1 MSSDTLLL
9 NPRETR
15 LVVIGAMIALFLAA
29 LDQTIVATALP
40 SISSD
45 LGDVHLM
52 SWIVTAYL
60 LTSTAATPILG
71 KMSDLHGRRP
81 IMRLC
86 IVIFLLG
93 SVLCALSN
101 SMLMLILARALQG
114 FGGGGLITIA
124 QTAVADVVAPRER
137 GRYGAYFAGVWAG
150 SALLGP
156 VIGGELTK
164 HASWHWIFWI
174 NLPLGALALVV
185 ADPILKRLTGR
196 GTKHQIDYVSIILFV
211 CSSTGFLFALSSGG
225 TLLPWMSGGIFA
237 ALAASALTGLIFY
250 LRQGKLHEPIMPLH
264 FFRDPVVTPVL
275 LAIFLVFGSY
285 LALAIMTPTYLQLVL
300 SAGPDEVGRLI
311 IPLMLSTTVGAAL
324 SGRYISR
331 TGRYKLPPLLGMP
344 LAILCLIVLGVIA
357 PQASKLE
364 LVILLT
370 LIGFGIGPIF
380 PIANVAAQN
389 AVARGDLGAV
399 SGAISFARALGG
411 AIATAGASN
420 LILGFFVAGLPE
432 DANIADL
439 TDLLREPLNAAD
451 RSSFAHAYAIF
462 FFVVAA
468 WLALGL
474 YAFYRVEPR
483 PLRSRSDLENAA
495 KTTIAS
501 EAS

>member
-1 MSSDTLLL
+1 MSSESLLL

-15 LVVIGAMIALFLAA
+15 LVVGGAMISLFLAA

-71 KMSDLHGRRP
+71 KLSDLHGRRP

-86 IVIFLLG
+86 ILTFLLG
-93 SVLCALSN
+93 SVLCAMS
-101 SMLMLILARALQG
+101 STMMMLILARALQG

-137 GRYGAYFAGVWAG
+137 GKYGAYFAGVWAG
-150 SALLGP
+150 AALLGP
-156 VIGGELTK
+156 VIGGELTM

-174 NLPLGALALVV
+174 NLPLGFLALAV

-196 GTKHQIDYVSIILFV
+196 GTRHQIDYISVALFM
-211 CSSTGFLFALSSGG
+211 CSSTAFLFALSGGG
-225 TLLPWMSGGIFA
+225 TILPWLSPEIFA
-237 ALAASALTGLIFY
+237 AVAASVITGLIFY
-250 LRQGKLHEPIMPLH
+250 RRQGHLHEPIMPLH
-264 FFRDPVVTPVL
+264 FFRDRVVTPVL
-275 LAIFLVFGSY
+275 LAIFMVFGGY
-285 LALAIMTPTYLQLVL
+285 LALAIMTPTYLQLAL
-300 SAGPDEVGRLI
+300 SAGADEVGRLI

-344 LAILCLIVLGVIA
+344 LAIVCLIILGLIA
-357 PQASKLE
+357 PQATKPE
-364 LVILLT
+364 LIVLLM

-389 AVARGDLGAV
+389 AVERRDLGAV

-411 AIATAGASN
+411 AVATAG
-420 LILGFFVAGLPE
+420 
-432 DANIADL
+432 
-439 TDLLREPLNAAD
+439 
-451 RSSFAHAYAIF
+451 
-462 FFVVAA
+462 
-468 WLALGL
+468 
-474 YAFYRVEPR
+474 
-483 PLRSRSDLENAA
+483 
-495 KTTIAS
+495 
-501 EAS
+501 